1 MTRIETKINSLTQIE
16 TYYMIVT
23 IRWKGERELGESAL
37 TVKELEEKFKLSR
50 STIYRLRKEGMPYY
64 KVGGSIRFDE
74 DEVREWLK
82 NNQEG

>member
-1 MTRIETKINSLTQIE
+1 M
-16 TYYMIVT
+16 
-23 IRWKGERELGESAL
+23 GESAL

-74 DEVREWLK
+74 DEVRDWLK